1 MTLKRIFLH
10 VAIWSGVF
18 TFWLLATRSHHPTLA
33 IALSATAV
41 LVAAF
46 ALAVYINGL
55 FLLPRFAR
63 RGLWL
68 QYAVSLLLTVA
79 VLDLAAVLLI
89 QFIYDYLWGPDP
101 LRYGFWFNVASEGV
115 LIIIHL
121 AAAVSVM
128 WLVKYLRRRNKSSR
142 LIKD

>member
-10 VAIWSGVF
+10 IVIWSGVF
-18 TFWLLATRSHHPTLA
+18 TFWLLATRSHHPTLV

-46 ALAVYINGL
+46 ALAVYTNGL
-55 FLLPRFAR
+55 FLLPRLAR
-63 RGLWL
+63 RRLWL
-68 QYAVSLLLTVA
+68 QYAVSLVLTVA

-101 LRYGFWFNVASEGV
+101 LRYGFWFNVASEGI
-115 LIIIHL
+115 LITIHL
-121 AAAVSVM
+121 AAAMVII
-128 WLVKYLRRRNKSSR
+128 WLAKYLRRRNKSSR
-142 LIKD
+142 LIED

>member
-18 TFWLLATRSHHPTLA
+18 TFWLLATRNHHPTLTIA
-33 IALSATAV
+33 ILATAV
-41 LVAAF
+41 LVTAF
-46 ALAVYINGL
+46 ALAVYLNGL

-63 RGLWL
+63 RRLWL
-68 QYAVSLLLTVA
+68 QYVVALLVTII

-89 QFIYDYLWGPDP
+89 QFIYDHLWGPDP

-121 AAAVSVM
+121 AAAMGLM
-128 WLVKYLRRRNKSSR
+128 WFVEYLRRKSKPTR
-142 LIKD
+142 LIEN

>member
-10 VAIWSGVF
+10 VAVWTGVF
-18 TFWLLATRSHHPTLA
+18 TFWLLVTRSHHPTLA

-46 ALAVYINGL
+46 ALAVYINSL
-55 FLLPRFAR
+55 FLLPRLAR
-63 RGLWL
+63 RGFRL
-68 QYAVSLLLTVA
+68 QYAVSLLVTIA
-79 VLDLAAVLLI
+79 VLDLAAVLVI
-89 QFIYDYLWGPDP
+89 QLIYDYLWGPDP

-121 AAAVSVM
+121 AAAMGIM
-128 WLVKYLRRRNKSSR
+128 WLAKYLRRKDKSSR
-142 LIKD
+142 LIED

>member
-18 TFWLLATRSHHPTLA
+18 TFWLFATRNHHPTLTIA
-33 IALSATAV
+33 ILATAV
-41 LVAAF
+41 LVIAF
-46 ALAVYINGL
+46 ALAVYANHL
-55 FLLPRFAR
+55 FLLPGFAR
-63 RGLWL
+63 RRLWL
-68 QYAVSLLLTVA
+68 QYVVSLLVTIA

-101 LRYGFWFNVASEGV
+101 LRYGFWFNVASEGA

-121 AAAVSVM
+121 ATAMGIV
-128 WLVKYLRRRNKSSR
+128 WLARYLRRRNESGKG
-142 LIKD
+142 D